1 MLITSLVMS
10 LNQLL
15 PVAILL
21 ILLQVIAKQ
30 SLLRLL
36 GMLVLGIGLTFLFVK
51 KSCANKKKQIYIYY
65 CLH

>member
-21 ILLQVIAKQ
+21 VLLQVVKKQ
-30 SLLRLL
+30 SALKIGSALL
-36 GMLVLGIGLTFLFVK
+36 IGELMVVMYMQ
-51 KSCANKKKQIYIYY
+51 S
-65 CLH
+65 